1 MRNLGGW
8 QSTSLHNAPRNVQTM
23 TKDSSLEDEISAL
36 ERQHARLES
45 RIEALN
51 QHRWLSEREQ
61 TERKRLQKLKL
72 ATKTRIASL
81 RVQAN

>member
-1 MRNLGGW
+1 MTD
-8 QSTSLHNAPRNVQTM
+8 ST
-23 TKDSSLEDEISAL
+23 DDELSAL
-36 ERQHARLES
+36 KKQHARLES

-61 TERKRLQKLKL
+61 TERKRLQKMKL
-72 ATKTRIASL
+72 ATKTRIATL